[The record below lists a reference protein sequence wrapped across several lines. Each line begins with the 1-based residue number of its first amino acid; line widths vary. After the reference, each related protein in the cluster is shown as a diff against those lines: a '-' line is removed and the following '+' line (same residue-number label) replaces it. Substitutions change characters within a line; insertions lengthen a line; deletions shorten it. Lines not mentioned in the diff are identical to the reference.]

1 MENRTEVT
9 QWETTPIS
17 NIKELFIILVAGSTT
32 LIWSCANKIKI
43 GPFLRDITFSALD
56 RLKKKDT
63 Q

>member
-9 QWETTPIS
+9 QWETTPIL

-32 LIWSCANKIKI
+32 LVWYCAKKLKI